1 MGDRPAHPQVWAK
14 VNAPLD
20 EGVRALVEA
29 LSGFKGLQTTES
41 CQDING
47 QACVLFFVGENPCD
61 WRPAATLVLGR
72 IGPSLAKRLGDLAGV
87 PLRTTDIG
95 DTQGELTVRLD
106 ALDDTVSL
114 LRELATAC

>member
-14 VNAPLD
+14 VNAPVD

-47 QACVLFFVGENPCD
+47 
-61 WRPAATLVLGR
+61 
-72 IGPSLAKRLGDLAGV
+72 
-87 PLRTTDIG
+87 
-95 DTQGELTVRLD
+95 
-106 ALDDTVSL
+106 
-114 LRELATAC
+114 